1 MGIYLVTINNLKRCF
16 HHKMLLGITLLLP
29 VVICL
34 IAGAIKPGSPSLR
47 VGLLYQN
54 GVQQKH
60 IAQNITDI
68 LEKSKGIR
76 YGRADINSFHTDM
89 MMGRYQVILDLR
101 HSSKAS
107 DYKLITYQSKEKR
120 KLLEGIFHQSLL
132 NNKPVILDRMKKE
145 GLTKT
150 ERMLAL
156 FVTIFMI
163 ISSIQASKIILDR
176 QNGTLMR
183 YQFARRNHTAYLL
196 GSMLYN
202 FVITL
207 IQLLICLLLILLLQR
222 GLEIKP
228 AVGILLCVL
237 IAGIAV
243 LFSTLICLGCKSE
256 VQANITA
263 SSLAAILSLVGG
275 TFITVGSMPG
285 LLKILSYASPIRW
298 ILGLYHIM

>member
-1 MGIYLVTINNLKRCF
+1 MGIYLVTINNLKRYF
-16 HHKMLLGITLLLP
+16 HHKVLLGITLLLP
-29 VVICL
+29 VLVCL

-47 VGLLYQN
+47 VGLLYKNGIQQN
-54 GVQQKH
+54 DAV
-60 IAQNITDI
+60 QNITNI

-76 YGRADINSFHTDM
+76 FSKANINSYHTDM
-89 MMGRYQVILDLR
+89 MTGRYQVVLDLR
-101 HSSKAS
+101 RSSTAS
-107 DYKLITYQSKEKR
+107 EYKLLTYQSEEKR
-120 KLLEGIFHQSLL
+120 KLMEEIFHQSVLK
-132 NNKPVILDRMKKE
+132 NKPVILKHMKKE

-150 ERMLAL
+150 ERTLTL

-163 ISSIQASKIILDR
+163 ISSIQASKIIVDR

-183 YQFARRNHTAYLL
+183 YQYARRKRTGYLL

-202 FVITL
+202 YNITF
-207 IQLLICLLLILLLQR
+207 IQLLACLLFVIVLQK
-222 GLEIKP
+222 GMEIKP
-228 AVGILLCVL
+228 ASGIILCIV

-243 LFSTLICLGCKSE
+243 LFSTFICLCCKSE

-263 SSLAAILSLVGG
+263 SSLAAVLSLIGG